1 MTSQSDTYSFSRSNP
16 SIALR
21 RILLLQAHIRGFV
34 VRHRMKK
41 LRTEFEEIMQEIHP
55 NRNLHVVWKRN
66 LLCLPEFSS
75 KKESCKPFQLSS
87 KPNKSKPPELLTRQ
101 ENHSI
106 PGNFNKHSSK
116 TSDSLN
122 RCLHNQTSINTT
134 EHYNIQGTNSER
146 DKEVHRGEELVE
158 KDKNHIIEDSIE
170 SEQLKNERKISL
182 HTDSSETDFDR
193 KAPNHRDH
201 LFRNGNGLPRNSRK
215 EQFMKNGNGS
225 ISTASFCL
233 PVSSPTPFDCSSLT
247 DVTSV
252 WDSTPSSP
260 DITLDDIQASE
271 TSSSLLQERQ
281 NLAMELVWI
290 QQAISSRKNY
300 LQLKSQIE
308 T

>member
-1 MTSQSDTYSFSRSNP
+1 
-16 SIALR
+16 
-21 RILLLQAHIRGFV
+21 
-34 VRHRMKK
+34 MKK

-55 NRNLHVVWKRN
+55 NGNLHVVWKRN

-87 KPNKSKPPELLTRQ
+87 KPHKSKPPELLTKQ

-106 PGNFNKHSSK
+106 PGNFNKRSSK
-116 TSDSLN
+116 TSNSLN
-122 RCLHNQTSINTT
+122 QCLNNQTPVNTT
-134 EHYNIQGTNSER
+134 ELYNIQGTNSER

-158 KDKNHIIEDSIE
+158 KDQNHFIEDSFE
-170 SEQLKNERKISL
+170 SEQLKKERKISL
-182 HTDSSETDFDR
+182 HTDSSETEFDR
-193 KAPNHRDH
+193 KTSNHCDH
-201 LFRNGNGLPRNSRK
+201 LFRNGNSLPRNSRK

-233 PVSSPTPFDCSSLT
+233 PVSSTSFDCSSFT

-260 DITLDDIQASE
+260 DITLDDIQSSE
-271 TSSSLLQERQ
+271 SASSLLQERQ